1 RKLPAVA
8 VAARQPSE
16 LVDDDVRLCHAER
29 ARAGIAGRDERHVGA
44 RSGVTDVEIG
54 ELAVRADVRA
64 ASDLEPSGALG
75 LDNREGQHSCVV
87 AAGRHE
93 LLRERGELPGRA
105 RLTGLTNADLACV

>member
-29 ARAGIAGRDERHVGA
+29 ARAGISGRDESHVGA

-64 ASDLEPSGALG
+64 ASDLEPSRPLG
-75 LDNREGQHSCVV
+75 IDDGEVYDACVA

-93 LLRERGELPGRA
+93 LLRERGE
-105 RLTGLTNADLACV
+105 